1 MAYPYAFLPYI
12 EQRFFKVDPDT
23 GAIVPNAEGTI
34 ASFLAGTSTPVATF
48 SDQEGTENPVII
60 DIDADGYP
68 ETDIFVGPIGYK
80 FVVKDSDGNTLYT
93 RDKIED
99 IGLTAFT
106 NFGTLQ
112 TVGPT
117 SESPGYVVDPDDRL
131 VQIDTTGSTDD
142 PARISLCAASAFSG
156 ILGIKNIGPVNLAVD
171 PNGSDTIDG
180 ANDAVLLPGA
190 VALSGEDGIATQPVV
205 LLISDGTSAW
215 SVWAI
220 SGTGPEAGAVT
231 TANLPGTHPD
241 GWIRGVTDAD
251 SPSVGAELT
260 GGGSD
265 AALVWSTGDKWI
277 VIAIVT
283 P

>member
-1 MAYPYAFLPYI
+1 MAYPYAFLPYV

-23 GAIVPNAEGTI
+23 GAIVPNADGTI
-34 ASFLAGTSTPVATF
+34 SSFLAGTSTPVATF

-60 DIDADGYP
+60 DLDADGYP

-99 IGLTAFT
+99 IGLTFAT
-106 NFGTLQ
+106 NIGTLQ

-142 PARISLCAASAFSG
+142 PARISLPAASSYSG
-156 ILGIKNIGPVNLAVD
+156 ILAVKNIGPVNLAVD
-171 PNGSDTIDG
+171 PNGADTIDG
-180 ANDAVLLPGA
+180 QNDAVLLQGTLGQA
-190 VALSGEDGIATQPVV
+190 GMGGIETQPVV
-205 LLISDGTSAW
+205 ILISNGVSAW

-220 SGTGPEAGAVT
+220 SGGGPQAGAVA
-231 TANLPGTHPD
+231 TADLPGTFAD
-241 GWIRGVTDAD
+241 GWIRGVTDATA
-251 SPSVGAELT
+251 PSIGDELA

-265 AALVWSTGDKWI
+265 PALVWGVGDKWI
-277 VIAIVT
+277 VIGIVN
-283 P
+283 